1 MRRKFDGMDNNLQHE
16 KIDMVYLWCDGNDPE
31 FMKRKNY
38 YLELEN
44 KQCQDN
50 EEAVGCK
57 RFFDNEELKYS
68 LRSLEMYA
76 PWINHVYI
84 VTDRQVPKWLNTDYE
99 KVTIVDHSEI
109 MPKEI
114 IPCFNS
120 DVLEYFLPFIPN
132 LSEKFLY
139 GNDDTFFGRSVI
151 PEDFFIGDRPIVR
164 VKKIKREEL
173 LKARS
178 DDQYSYN
185 ATILNSLELLEARYS
200 IKVSY
205 EQHHNIDAYC
215 KPAYISALKRYEN
228 YMKKYINNRFR
239 EKEDLQRILISLDMV
254 YSGNSELKVVSNPN
268 LFQKIRC
275 VFGGVVWE
283 SMYLSDDD
291 RKFSRKIQKYR
302 PKLFCINAGTN
313 TSIERKL
320 ENKTFMDV
328 LFPKSSKFEK

>member
-1 MRRKFDGMDNNLQHE
+1 MDNNLNYE

-44 KQCQDN
+44 KQSQDN
-50 EEAVGCK
+50 EEAVGDK

-139 GNDDTFFGRSVI
+139 GNDDVFFGRSVI

-215 KPAYISALKRYEN
+215 KSAYISALKRYEH

-254 YSGNSELKVVSNPN
+254 YSGNAELKVVSNPN

-283 SMYLSDDD
+283 SMYFSDDN